1 MTQIKIL
8 GISRAT
14 QYSPNSEDRD
24 AAIFAAVAS
33 RLSRFADVSII
44 SEDLF
49 IAVDLSEFDL
59 VFSMARGRDVLES
72 LSQAEQADGLIVINS
87 ATHLLNMSRTQIAQV
102 LHAHNAAIPPIAV
115 VTPKPDVMPQM
126 EYPFWV
132 KRADACAQG
141 KNDVR
146 LVKNEMEY
154 SESINYFLSNHIDC
168 IIEEAHA
175 EGDLVKFYGVEGTP
189 FFHISYPTDANGF
202 SKFGLEVQNGD
213 AKHYTFDES
222 ALKGEADKAA
232 SLTGITVYGGDAIIK
247 SDGQYCIIDF
257 NDWPSFSP
265 CRKEAAKAISN
276 RIKQICQSIKK

>member
-72 LSQAEQADGLIVINS
+72 LSQAEKDNGLIVINS
-87 ATHLLNMSRTQIAQV
+87 ATSLLSMTRAQIAKT
-102 LHAHNAAIPPIAV
+102 LKTNSLAIPTIEV
-115 VTPKPDVMPQM
+115 IEPQHDSAPRLDF
-126 EYPFWV
+126 PFWL

-141 KNDVR
+141 KDDVR
-146 LVKNEMEY
+146 LIKNEADY
-154 SESINYFLSNHIDC
+154 QESMDYFLTNRINC
-168 IIEEAHA
+168 VIEEAHT

-189 FFHISYPTDANGF
+189 FFHISYPTDKDGF
-202 SKFGLEVQNGD
+202 SKFGLEEQNGE
-213 AKHYTFDES
+213 ARHYAFDENS
-222 ALKGEADKAA
+222 LKQEADKAA
-232 SLTGITVYGGDAIIK
+232 ALTGFTIYGGDAIIN
-247 SDGQYCIIDF
+247 SNGQFCIIDF
-257 NDWPSFSP
+257 NDWPSFSS
-265 CRKEAAKAISN
+265 CRKEAAKAIGN
-276 RIKQICQSIKK
+276 RIRQVCQQIDK